1 MVAEPTVVGEAD
13 EEASDDQRV
22 YRLEAV
28 SHPVDGWPCGA
39 DEST

>member
-1 MVAEPTVVGEAD
+1 MNAQAD
-13 EEASDDQRV
+13 IVDDETEE
-22 YRLEAV
+22 LEGNRPLPSLRTV